1 MIIGVGV
8 NKSDKLLT
16 NEDIDYIIKKDSK
29 NITPCVGN
37 KPIPKNVFKPMKMSN
52 ETSADDKFIMG
63 MRNIIQQ
70 SNNKEI
76 HNITIKNYIINTCT
90 SECEKKEECKCKR
103 KSEKKKYYYLK

>member
-8 NKSDKLLT
+8 NKSEKLLT

-29 NITPCVGN
+29 NITACIGN
-37 KPIPKNVFKPMKMSN
+37 KPIPKNVFKPLKMSN
-52 ETSADDKFIMG
+52 ESSADDKFIMG
-63 MRNIIQQ
+63 MKNIIQQ
-70 SNNKEI
+70 SHNKEI

-103 KSEKKKYYYLK
+103 KSEKKR